1 MKKIFLVEDDYSL
14 RELIGFLLIEKDY
27 EVKAF
32 PTATSFK
39 NTINQELPDLILMD
53 IMLPDGN
60 GVDLCRNIKN
70 VKATKNIPVL
80 LMSAHA
86 NPSIVNGSG
95 ANSFLAK
102 PFDVEELYDSI
113 DKISSI

>member
-1 MKKIFLVEDDYSL
+1 MKKVFLVEDDYGL
-14 RELIGFLLIEKDY
+14 RELIGFLLVEKNY

-32 PTATSFK
+32 PNATSFTD
-39 NTINQELPDLILMD
+39 TINQELPDLILMD

-60 GVDLCRNIKN
+60 GVDLCRNIKD
-70 VKATKNIPVL
+70 VKETRDIPVL

-86 NPSIVNGSG
+86 NPSIANGSG

-102 PFDVEELYDSI
+102 PFDVEELYEHI
-113 DKISSI
+113 EKISLA

>member
-1 MKKIFLVEDDYSL
+1 MKKIFLVEDDHAL

-27 EVKAF
+27 EVTAF
-32 PTATSFK
+32 SNATSFTE
-39 NTINQELPDLILMD
+39 TINRELPDLILMD

-60 GVDLCRNIKN
+60 GVDLCRNIKEESE
-70 VKATKNIPVL
+70 TREIPVL

-86 NPSIVNGSG
+86 NPSMVNGSG

-102 PFDVEELYDSI
+102 PFDVEELYEHI
-113 DKISSI
+113 EKIS

>member
-1 MKKIFLVEDDYSL
+1 MKKIFLVEDDHAL
-14 RELIGFLLIEKDY
+14 RELIGFLLTEKEY

-32 PTATSFK
+32 PTVTSFTK
-39 NTINQELPDLILMD
+39 VINKELPDVIVMD

-60 GVDLCRNIKN
+60 GVDLCKSIREEQK
-70 VKATKNIPVL
+70 TRDIPVL

-102 PFDVEELYDSI
+102 PFDVEELYKCI
-113 DKISSI
+113 EQIS